1 MKKITKLFALLL
13 CCFAIAVA
21 FYKFKG
27 LSITSRTPSI
37 TSLMDVLANT
47 TGDASVQIVES
58 NSIQDV
64 KKFIEPD
71 TLFIFD
77 YDNVLVEGK
86 ADYGFDA
93 WFCAMLGKLESHGF
107 SIAEAKAKLLPI
119 YEEIQRS
126 ALVQAVEPCS
136 KNLIEDLKNDG
147 YNVMI
152 LTVRSICLIESV
164 FKQLKSVEID
174 VERGSIPENGINSTL
189 SKMGSKYLN
198 GILFCDGYYKGPA
211 LKAFLLGHPELK
223 MKKIV
228 FVDDKLKNLESVK
241 VAAQE
246 LGIKFV
252 GLRYACTDARTKA
265 YALDEKSLMLA
276 ESLAGQDK
284 SCQDLTTKKQVN
296 LLHSPSVS

>member
-1 MKKITKLFALLL
+1 KLFALVLSCL
-13 CCFAIAVA
+13 VIAVS
-21 FYKFKG
+21 FYKFQG
-27 LSITSRTPSI
+27 SSV
-37 TSLMDVLANT
+37 DV
-47 TGDASVQIVES
+47 SVQIVES

-64 KKFIEPD
+64 KKFIESD

-86 ADYGFDA
+86 LDYGFDA
-93 WFCAMLGKLESHGF
+93 WFCAMMGKLEGRGLSTK
-107 SIAEAKAKLLPI
+107 EAKAKLLPV

-126 ALVQAVEPCS
+126 AVVQAVEPDA
-136 KNLIEDLKNDG
+136 KNLIENLKNDG
-147 YNVMI
+147 HKVMI
-152 LTVRSICLIESV
+152 LTVRSLCLIESV

-174 VERGSIPENGINSTL
+174 VERDSIPENGINSTL
-189 SKMGSKYLN
+189 SKLGSKYFN

-223 MKKIV
+223 IKKIV

-241 VAAQE
+241 VSAQE

-265 YALDEKSLMLA
+265 YKLDEKSLMLA
-276 ESLAGQDK
+276 ASLAGQDLP
-284 SCQDLTTKKQVN
+284 SRDVTTKKQVN

>member
-1 MKKITKLFALLL
+1 MKKITRLFALILTCL
-13 CCFAIAVA
+13 VVAVS
-21 FYKFKG
+21 FYKFQG
-27 LSITSRTPSI
+27 SYITSRMPSR
-37 TSLMDVLANT
+37 TLVDE
-47 TGDASVQIVES
+47 SVQILES

-86 ADYGFDA
+86 VDYGFDA
-93 WFCAMLGKLESHGF
+93 WFCAMMSKLEGYGLSM
-107 SIAEAKAKLLPI
+107 ADAKAKLLPV
-119 YEEIQRS
+119 YEEFQRS
-126 ALVQAVEPCS
+126 AVVQAVEPGTKS
-136 KNLIEDLKNDG
+136 LIESLKNDG
-147 YNVMI
+147 HNLMI
-152 LTVRSICLIESV
+152 LTVRSLCLIESV

-189 SKMGSKYLN
+189 SKLGSQYLN

-211 LKAFLLGHPELK
+211 LKSFLLGHPELK
-223 MKKIV
+223 IKKIV

-241 VAAQE
+241 VSAQE

-265 YALDEKSLMLA
+265 YKLDEKSLMLA
-276 ESLAGQDK
+276 ASLASQDV
-284 SCQDLTTKKQVN
+284 TTKKQVN